1 VLSLWNTDQPPGRF
15 GSKHLFLFQV
25 PTGRTN
31 RQILWSRRAFQETKG
46 KGAFW
51 DTMMTHLAARAG
63 TEKTPFMGDE
73 SDEGLMLR
81 YQKGDVRAFEIL
93 LGRHRRPIFNFI
105 LRYVGVPA
113 MAEDLLQETF
123 LRVIK
128 GAEAY
133 QRQAKFTTWLYT
145 IARNLCVDA
154 SRRGKHRKA
163 ASLDTP
169 MDSDGKEGATLLDVV
184 ADKAAGADRKVLT
197 KELHGRLRNAIAKLS
212 EDQREVFL
220 MREFLDMPFRE
231 IADVV
236 GCPENTVKSR
246 MRYALEKLRE
256 ELEEYADLAKAM
268 P

>member
-1 VLSLWNTDQPPGRF
+1 MAPV
-15 GSKHLFLFQV
+15 
-25 PTGRTN
+25 
-31 RQILWSRRAFQETKG
+31 SR
-46 KGAFW
+46 
-51 DTMMTHLAARAG
+51 
-63 TEKTPFMGDE
+63 DE

-81 YQKGDVRAFEIL
+81 YQKGDVRAFEVL
-93 LGRHRRPIFNFI
+93 LSRHRRPVFNFL
-105 LRYVGVPA
+105 LRYVGEPA
-113 MAEDLLQETF
+113 QAEDLLQEVF

-128 GAEAY
+128 GADAY

-163 ASLDTP
+163 YSLDAP
-169 MDSDGKEGATLLDVV
+169 MSHHDEGKDGGSLLDVV
-184 ADKAAGADRKVLT
+184 PDRAAGTERKVIG
-197 KELHGRLRNAIAKLS
+197 KELSGKLQLAIFKLS
-212 EDQREVFL
+212 DDQREVFL
-220 MREFLDMPFRE
+220 MREFLDMPFKE

-256 ELEEYADLAKAM
+256 ELEEYADLAKAL

>member
-1 VLSLWNTDQPPGRF
+1 
-15 GSKHLFLFQV
+15 
-25 PTGRTN
+25 
-31 RQILWSRRAFQETKG
+31 
-46 KGAFW
+46 
-51 DTMMTHLAARAG
+51 MTVHLAAGAG
-63 TEKTPFMGDE
+63 SRLETPVSLRGDD

-81 YQKGDVRAFEIL
+81 YQKGEVRAFEIL
-93 LGRHRRPIFNFI
+93 LGRHRRPVFNFI
-105 LRYVGVPA
+105 LRYVGQPA
-113 MAEDLLQETF
+113 QAEDLLQEVF

-128 GAEAY
+128 SADAY

-154 SRRGKHRKA
+154 ARRGKHRRA
-163 ASLDTP
+163 YSLDVP
-169 MDSDGKEGATLLDVV
+169 MDQDAGKDGATLLDVV
-184 ADKAAGADRKVLT
+184 PDKGAGTDRKVIS
-197 KELHGRLRNAIAKLS
+197 KELNGKLQAAIGKLS

-220 MREFLDMPFRE
+220 MREFLDMPFRD
-231 IADVV
+231 IAEVV